1 MYAFYMML
9 IIISFSFSQDCSK
22 QAMSVCYEEIVRF
35 SYFTLL
41 SCTKRHGSI
50 ARYGMFAI
58 ANLACLICLEI
69 LFNWIVVIS
78 FCHIRVAARMAQEEF
93 SGQLCRRF
101 CSYSAQ

>member
-9 IIISFSFSQDCSK
+9 IIISFSFSQDCSE
-22 QAMSVCYEEIVRF
+22 QAMSVCCEEIVRF

-41 SCTKRHGSI
+41 SCMKRHGSI
-50 ARYGMFAI
+50 TQYGI
-58 ANLACLICLEI
+58 LSVVNLACLICLEI

-78 FCHIRVAARMAQEEF
+78 FRHIRVAARMAQEEF

-101 CSYSAQ
+101 RSYTA